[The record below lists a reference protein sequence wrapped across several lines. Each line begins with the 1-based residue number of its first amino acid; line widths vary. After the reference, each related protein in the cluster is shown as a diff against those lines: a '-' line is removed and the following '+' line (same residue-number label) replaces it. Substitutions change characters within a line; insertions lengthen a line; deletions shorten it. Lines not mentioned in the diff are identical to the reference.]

1 MNALT
6 KTWYIEYGLIWI
18 PPLIFRQY
26 KVTLESRI
34 NSFDWTNIISTTWEM
49 VAIVNQKFMYS
60 NIGQI

>member
-1 MNALT
+1 MVLFG
-6 KTWYIEYGLIWI
+6 YH
-18 PPLIFRQY
+18 PLIFRQY

-60 NIGQI
+60 NIGQT